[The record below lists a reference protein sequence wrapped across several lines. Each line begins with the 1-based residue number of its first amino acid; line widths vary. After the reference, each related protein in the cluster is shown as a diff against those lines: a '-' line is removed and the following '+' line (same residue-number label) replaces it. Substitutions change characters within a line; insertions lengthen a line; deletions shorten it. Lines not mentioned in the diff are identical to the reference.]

1 MAAKKPTNIQAYK
14 RKWHMNIGII
24 VFGAIFIYLIITVF
38 LYIAK
43 PKVSIYEVR
52 EGSILRDRSYTGFVV
67 RDEEIIKA
75 ESSGYI
81 NYLVPESDKVGK
93 KTRVYSISA
102 EALKFEKNS
111 KKKSKKLSSDEQ
123 HTVITK
129 AQTFCENFNEGQFD
143 DVYALKTDISNIL
156 ENKSN
161 QSKKSQLNEMLKS
174 KVEGLNVFYAATD
187 GIIVYS
193 TDGYEDITVDK
204 VKEKDLS
211 KKDYNKVNM
220 SDNTAVQKGDAAYKL
235 IKDNHWSIVIQLS
248 DAAAKE
254 MAEIKRIKVRFLKDN
269 QTATASF
276 STKKLDGIPVG
287 ILEFSSSMVR
297 YAQERYLDIELILD
311 DESGLK
317 IPKSAVVKK
326 EFYVVP
332 EDYLTQGGNSKE
344 TGVLLE
350 TGRSNP
356 EFVPVDVYF
365 RDNETGMVYLDP
377 NAFKKKIILIKP
389 NSTETYQL
397 GETKNLN
404 GVYNINKGYAVFKQI
419 QILCESDEYYIVV
432 AGNDYGL
439 ANYDHIALD
448 GKIVKENDVVF

>member
-1 MAAKKPTNIQAYK
+1 MADNKLTNIQTYK
-14 RKWHMNIGII
+14 KQWHMNIGII
-24 VFGAIFIYLIITVF
+24 VFGAIFIYLIVTVF

-67 RDEEIIKA
+67 RDEEIVKA

-93 KTRVYSISA
+93 KTKVYSISA
-102 EALKFEKNS
+102 EALKFKKNS

-123 HTVITK
+123 HTIITK
-129 AQTFCENFNEGQFD
+129 TQSFCENFNEGQFD
-143 DVYALKTDISNIL
+143 DVYALKNDIANIL

-161 QSKKSQLNEMLKS
+161 QSKKAQLDEMLEDKS
-174 KVEGLNVFYAATD
+174 SNLEVFYATTD

-193 TDGYEDITVDK
+193 TDGYEKISIDK
-204 VKEKDLS
+204 IKEKDLS
-211 KKDYNKVNM
+211 KKDYTKVNM
-220 SDNTAVQKGDAAYKL
+220 SDNTSVQKGDTAYKL
-235 IKDNHWSIVIQLS
+235 IKDNHWSIVIPLS

-254 MAEIKRIKVRFLKDN
+254 MAETERIKVRFLKDN

-276 STKKLDGIPVG
+276 STKKLDGVPVG
-287 ILEFSSSMVR
+287 ILDFSSSMVR
-297 YAQERYLDIELILD
+297 YAQERYLDIELILE

-317 IPKSAVVKK
+317 IPKSSVVKK
-326 EFYVVP
+326 EFYLVP

-344 TGVLLE
+344 TGVLLQS
-350 TGRSNP
+350 GRSNP
-356 EFVPVDVYF
+356 EFVPVDVYY

-377 NAFKKKIILIKP
+377 NVFEKKIVLIKP
-389 NSTETYQL
+389 NSSETYQL
-397 GETKNLN
+397 GETRKLN

-448 GKIVKENDVVF
+448 GKMVKENDVVF